1 MASEQLV
8 KIVNYLQPVLWTL
21 MSSSKQNFF
30 ILTTIDIMDC
40 ECNQG
45 SRVRLIVGLIGGMIL
60 ICVVVS
66 FLTTRLMVNKSDWS
80 QHDSEHGHKWLH
92 QELNLSETEA
102 ALIDALEP
110 AYREER
116 AKLQGDFQERILTLR
131 DLIVGSDELTPE
143 VRHAIHEL
151 HIVHGRLQ
159 ELSINHYYE
168 MMNALPADK
177 QKRLKEIAVQA
188 LSIPE

>member
-1 MASEQLV
+1 
-8 KIVNYLQPVLWTL
+8 

-80 QHDSEHGHKWLH
+80 QHDGHQWLH
-92 QELNLSETEA
+92 QELDLSDKEA
-102 ALIDALEP
+102 AKIDALEP
-110 AYREER
+110 EYRKER
-116 AKLQGDFQERILTLR
+116 AELEEDFQQRILMLR
-131 DLIVGSDELTPE
+131 DLIVNSQELTPE

-151 HIVHGRLQ
+151 HIVHGQLQ
-159 ELSINHYYE
+159 ELSIKHYYE
-168 MMNALPADK
+168 MMNALPKDK
-177 QKRLKEIAVQA
+177 HIRLKEIAVQA

>member
-1 MASEQLV
+1 M
-8 KIVNYLQPVLWTL
+8 
-21 MSSSKQNFF
+21 
-30 ILTTIDIMDC
+30 
-40 ECNQG
+40 
-45 SRVRLIVGLIGGMIL
+45 
-60 ICVVVS
+60 
-66 FLTTRLMVNKSDWS
+66 
-80 QHDSEHGHKWLH
+80 
-92 QELNLSETEA
+92 
-102 ALIDALEP
+102 EP

-188 LSIPE
+188 LSTPE

>member
-1 MASEQLV
+1 M
-8 KIVNYLQPVLWTL
+8 
-21 MSSSKQNFF
+21 
-30 ILTTIDIMDC
+30 TTIDIMDC

-66 FLTTRLMVNKSDWS
+66 FVTTRLMVNKSDWS

-110 AYREER
+110 SYREEK
-116 AKLQGDFQERILTLR
+116 AKLQ
-131 DLIVGSDELTPE
+131 
-143 VRHAIHEL
+143 
-151 HIVHGRLQ
+151 
-159 ELSINHYYE
+159 
-168 MMNALPADK
+168 
-177 QKRLKEIAVQA
+177 
-188 LSIPE
+188 

>member
-1 MASEQLV
+1 
-8 KIVNYLQPVLWTL
+8 

-66 FLTTRLMVNKSDWS
+66 FLTTRLMVNKSDWR

-116 AKLQGDFQERILTLR
+116 AKLQGDFQERILALR
-131 DLIVGSDELTPE
+131 DLIVGSDKLKPE

-188 LSIPE
+188 LSTPE